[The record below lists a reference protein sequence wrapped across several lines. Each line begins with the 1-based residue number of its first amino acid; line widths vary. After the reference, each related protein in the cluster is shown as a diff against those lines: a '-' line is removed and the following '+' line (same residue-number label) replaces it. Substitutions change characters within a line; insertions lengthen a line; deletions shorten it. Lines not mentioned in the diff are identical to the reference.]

1 MVGSGSQTG
10 SVDVGSAASGSA
22 VKASRSSGSSG
33 SGSSGSGSSGGGSSG
48 TGTKTT
54 KTVGKKHAS
63 RIEFLSAAIAFAF
76 GGGNV
81 WILPNSIAHS
91 GIAFIIQ
98 FAVCYLLA
106 AIPMLYLEIAMGQFT
121 SASPFSV
128 YQMMSP
134 AMGGIPAAIS
144 FLLVIKSVAI
154 SVWACEALVFFI
166 VSLTGSWRLLPW
178 TTCRGIEDCY
188 DHRLAKKCMFAS
200 PNETACAD
208 FIRAMV
214 VTRSDH
220 IKNSPLATYFREI
233 IQQEDNL
240 SAEKFLPHPFLM
252 ISLFVVWFMA
262 CGGASVGI
270 RYLSKTAYIVIA
282 LAFISTATFVGLAC
296 SVGSFSNSIS
306 HFLNPRYKLLLSVEK
321 WILAAGHA
329 LMALSVSTGAM
340 IKLASARPFRMAIVW
355 DVVIIAVVVALY
367 YALTLLSIVMFM
379 EKFAAELYPFDN
391 SVARFDYITS
401 HRFMATAIM
410 VEVFMSMPYPWLL
423 SALHFFARLFIPM
436 QTVTTNMWVVVTMLR
451 EKYADATR
459 KHLSRLHVWMIIVAL
474 GIFGYIVSFQF
485 IMPGGLSLSISVL
498 MISGFGTFIVGFLQL
513 VTVAYIYGFRRF
525 SVNIRTMVEAFGPM
539 NFFWWFNWIITSPFL
554 HLACFVAT
562 FTVTYN
568 YLWEQVF
575 WRIVFLVATVAW
587 VPINLAFKNCERMRF
602 NEPFTMIFRPRKDWG
617 PSDAVDREEAIKMER
632 ALRVR

>member
-1 MVGSGSQTG
+1 MQAKKIEYDVITLTEMRRRHLLNVVYVTEEELFLRTCGSRG
-10 SVDVGSAASGSA
+10 
-22 VKASRSSGSSG
+22 
-33 SGSSGSGSSGGGSSG
+33 
-48 TGTKTT
+48 
-54 KTVGKKHAS
+54 
-63 RIEFLSAAIAFAF
+63 F
-76 GGGNV
+76 GGVGVLVNMSMAKCRFAPTSTHEEEENV
-81 WILPNSIAHS
+81 DAFYVDPEKLCAEDHAFHNVIV

-166 VSLTGSWRLLPW
+166 VSLTGSWRPLPW

-240 SAEKFLPHPFLM
+240 SAEKFLPHPFLI

-282 LAFISTATFVGLAC
+282 LAFISTATFVAVKFASAC
-296 SVGSFSNSIS
+296 SVGSISNSIS

-485 IMPGGLSLSISVL
+485 IMPGNNYLLFISVYYYL
-498 MISGFGTFIVGFLQL
+498 FTID
-513 VTVAYIYGFRRF
+513 YIY
-525 SVNIRTMVEAFGPM
+525 
-539 NFFWWFNWIITSPFL
+539 
-554 HLACFVAT
+554 
-562 FTVTYN
+562 Y
-568 YLWEQVF
+568 YL
-575 WRIVFLVATVAW
+575 
-587 VPINLAFKNCERMRF
+587 
-602 NEPFTMIFRPRKDWG
+602 
-617 PSDAVDREEAIKMER
+617 
-632 ALRVR
+632 